1 MPALSDI
8 DFFVVTYTLGIF
20 AAIVISPGTNFALV
34 SRMVLQGRNQAAIYA
49 TIGSILATSF
59 YAILT
64 MVGVA
69 AVLNQIAW
77 LVRAVQICGGLYLIY
92 LGLMAW
98 LHAGKLNELFEPLSF
113 GASRTKNALDGL
125 KLGITVELSN
135 PKSIAFYVGLY
146 AVAIPIDA
154 SFATRSAILLGSAAI
169 QLTWYCLIISIFS
182 RAPFQKLYQR
192 WSEWIERTL
201 GTVLIAFGLRMV
213 VIR

>member
-77 LVRAVQICGGLYLIY
+77 LVRAVQICGGLYL
-92 LGLMAW
+92 
-98 LHAGKLNELFEPLSF
+98 
-113 GASRTKNALDGL
+113 R
-125 KLGITVELSN
+125 V
-135 PKSIAFYVGLY
+135 
-146 AVAIPIDA
+146 
-154 SFATRSAILLGSAAI
+154 
-169 QLTWYCLIISIFS
+169 
-182 RAPFQKLYQR
+182 
-192 WSEWIERTL
+192 
-201 GTVLIAFGLRMV
+201 
-213 VIR
+213 